1 MGIIARNIGSTVA
14 RHVLFTDDDILD
26 DLVQGSTHMDI
37 TVGIRRAIMQ
47 NKARQIRVMFDHF
60 FVDVVFLP
68 ILQHFGFLFRQPGT
82 HFKGGSHLMDGI
94 IVILRQSFQLSSIS
108 LL

>member
-1 MGIIARNIGSTVA
+1 
-14 RHVLFTDDDILD
+14 
-26 DLVQGSTHMDI
+26 
-37 TVGIRRAIMQ
+37 MQ
-47 NKARQIRVMFDHF
+47 NEARQIRVMFDHF